1 MRDPD
6 TGSSKGFGFI
16 SYDNFDSSDAAIAAM
31 NGTLLFTF
39 LKSLPLIKCASFN
52 SSLYKK
58 HEFIKELTSNH

>member
-31 NGTLLFTF
+31 NGTVSFIF
-39 LKSLPLIKCASFN
+39 FN
-52 SSLYKK
+52 STPSHRVCL
-58 HEFIKELTSNH
+58 F